1 MKISESKLRSE
12 VRKMLFET
20 TYNLYTT
27 ADKSA
32 GKFAV
37 DSDEDAPDDN
47 SYDAANPSMV
57 MATQLQHELP
67 PIDDVD
73 YHPQNSGELARAAQA
88 MMELV
93 ADDQVEFVYKNLQR
107 LITQADDRSK
117 ELEVY
122 DPVLDDTTKLAAPVD
137 AKEKSD
143 EGE

>member
-1 MKISESKLRSE
+1 
-12 VRKMLFET
+12 MLFET

-37 DSDEDAPDDN
+37 DSDEEPPEDGA
-47 SYDAANPSMV
+47 YDAANPSMV
-57 MATQLQHELP
+57 MSTQLQHELP

-73 YHPQNSGELARAAQA
+73 YAPQNSTELARAAQA
-88 MMELV
+88 MMAV
-93 ADDQVEFVYKNLQR
+93 VSDDQVNFVYKNLQR
-107 LITQADDRSK
+107 LVTQADDRAS
-117 ELEVY
+117 EMEVY

-143 EGE
+143 ESE

>member
-1 MKISESKLRSE
+1 
-12 VRKMLFET
+12 MLFET

-27 ADKSA
+27 DDKSA

-37 DSDEDAPDDN
+37 DSDEDAPEDN

-73 YHPQNSGELARAAQA
+73 FMPKNPKELARAAQA
-88 MMELV
+88 MMDIV
-93 ADDQVEFVYKNLQR
+93 SDDQVEFVYRNLQR
-107 LITQADDRSK
+107 LVTQADDRAK

-122 DPVLDDTTKLAAPVD
+122 DPVLDDVTKLAAPVD
-137 AKEKSD
+137 AKEKSSED
-143 EGE
+143 Q